1 MDRRAFVAGAMAL
14 YAAPLAVDA
23 QQTEKVRRIGFLSAP
38 PLDEYVVG
46 GFRQGLREHGYV
58 EGQNLLIEWRVAEG
72 RSDRLTGFAAEL
84 VSRKVEVCVTVATE
98 AALAAKKATAAV
110 PIVFTMVPDPVA

>member
-46 GFRQGLREHGYV
+46 GFREGLREHGYV
-58 EGQNLLIEWRVAEG
+58 EGQNLFIESRVAEG
-72 RSDRLTGFAAEL
+72 RSARLTGFATEL
-84 VSRKVEVCVTVATE
+84 VSLKVEVIVTVDTE
-98 AALAAKKATAAV
+98 RALAAKTAPAGI
-110 PIVFTMVPDPVA
+110 PTVFTMLPNP